1 LPLRWHRSWRWTRVA
16 DPLSEWLRLRE
27 PADVACRS
35 DALTRAVRDALGG
48 AEPVSIVDFGTGTGS
63 NIRYLMERLGGRQRW
78 TAVDRSADLLA
89 ELPGRVASWAR
100 ARGDD
105 AQARGGSCRVRSPR
119 FACEIETRQRDLR
132 LLDDDLFE
140 GRGLVTASALL
151 DLVPASWL
159 RTLAARCRAVGALAL
174 FTITYNGHSTC
185 TPAEGGDDLVREL
198 LNRHQKTNVGFGEP
212 AEGPDAPATAERCF
226 IEAGYRV
233 ERVPSPWS
241 LGPGHGDMQR
251 LLIEGWAQAASEV
264 APGHAAAVAR
274 WRARRL
280 AHVAAG
286 RSHIV
291 VGHDDLAAWP
301 PGAR

>member
-1 LPLRWHRSWRWTRVA
+1 VA
-16 DPLSEWLRLRE
+16 DPLSEWLGLRE

-48 AEPVSIVDFGTGTGS
+48 ADRVSIVDLGAGTGS
-63 NIRYLMERLGGRQRW
+63 NIRYLMERLGGRQCW

-89 ELPGRVASWAR
+89 EVPRRVALWAG
-100 ARGDD
+100 ARGYD
-105 AQARGGSCRVRSPR
+105 AQPRVGSCRVRAPH
-119 FACEIETRQRDLR
+119 FECEVETRQRDLR

-140 GRGLVTASALL
+140 GRCLVTASALL
-151 DLVPASWL
+151 DLVSASWL
-159 RTLAARCRAVGALAL
+159 RTLAARCRAAGAIAL

-185 TPAEGGDDLVREL
+185 TPAEDEDELVREL
-198 LNRHQKTNVGFGEP
+198 LNRHQKTNAGFGAP
-212 AEGPDAPATAERCF
+212 AEGPDAPASTERCF
-226 IEAGYRV
+226 TEAGYRV
-233 ERVPSPWS
+233 ERAPSPWS
-241 LGPGHGDMQR
+241 LGGDHSELQR
-251 LLIEGWAQAASEV
+251 LLIDGWAQAASDV
-264 APGHAAAVAR
+264 APGHAAAIAR